1 VLQKTTKKKIQG
13 EFLPHDTCRLATAL
27 SRRGKEDSTW
37 YETRNKQVTMKL
49 VRKSTTHNPHV
60 NQQTKIRNT
69 QKQRHDANTNPP
81 YN

>member
-1 VLQKTTKKKIQG
+1 
-13 EFLPHDTCRLATAL
+13 
-27 SRRGKEDSTW
+27 
-37 YETRNKQVTMKL
+37 MKL

-81 YN
+81 YNWTEMLLGWVCLDVAMQLIEK